1 MTSKLTLYDFFCILI
16 SGYLILFPFMVNEL
30 CELCKSL
37 PLFILA
43 YLVGIVY
50 HRIMEILFL
59 PLRNCHCMI
68 KKGKER
74 AQKIYNEH
82 SNKTTSYPDVDY
94 YEAYYYLMMKN
105 CLYVIPVLEAQV
117 ALIKTIYPL
126 LIMYTIC
133 LSANCPIVCIDNNLR
148 VFIVVTLGILVVTLP
163 CIWYI
168 IQLKVYEFV
177 YEGFFFIQESEKNEG
192 KIID

>member
-16 SGYLILFPFMVNEL
+16 SGYLIILPFIINDICDVSI
-30 CELCKSL
+30 SL
-37 PLFILA
+37 PFFILA

-50 HRIMEILFL
+50 HRIMEILLL

-74 AQKIYNEH
+74 AQKNYKEY
-82 SNKTTSYPDVDY
+82 SEKTTQFPDVDY
-94 YEAYYYLMMKN
+94 YEAYYYLMRKN
-105 CLYVIPVLEAQV
+105 CLNVIPVLDAQV

-126 LIMYTIC
+126 LIIYTIY
-133 LSANCPIVCIDNNLR
+133 LSANCSITCIDVDSR
-148 VFIVVTLGILVVTLP
+148 IFIVMILGILVVLLP

-177 YEGFFFIQESEKNEG
+177 FEGFYYIQDSEENEG
-192 KIID
+192 KNID